1 MEKWS
6 RFWTK
11 IILIYICISILIGCC
26 SSQTSSGMLS
36 FVQWRVFNVEI
47 NNWSKHREKVWMACS
62 ATNET
67 SVSQPRPK
75 DNNGNNGREGAK
87 MRAGSHRRSE
97 QISISYT
104 WQDWC
109 SYKLKATIV
118 DCTRLAQVQ
127 TSCHS
132 LIEQMEAG
140 VGGSW
145 TSMFS

>member
-1 MEKWS
+1 M
-6 RFWTK
+6 
-11 IILIYICISILIGCC
+11 IGCC

-87 MRAGSHRRSE
+87 MRAGSHS
-97 QISISYT
+97 QS
-104 WQDWC
+104 
-109 SYKLKATIV
+109 KLV
-118 DCTRLAQVQ
+118 
-127 TSCHS
+127 S
-132 LIEQMEAG
+132 LTHDKTDAVINSKQL
-140 VGGSW
+140 
-145 TSMFS
+145 